1 MAILSGSIANMVIE
15 DFLSWVQ
22 TAPVPKRA
30 QAVSALA
37 RAYLHSEM
45 TYEEREAAISGMTV
59 LLEDPSSK
67 VRFALA
73 DALASS
79 KNAPRHIVM
88 ALATDSSEIASLILA
103 RSPIFCDGELVDLV
117 ASGSVEQQIA
127 IACRGHISSAL
138 CGAIAEVGV
147 VEACLGLLMNKSA
160 RYSKRIAR
168 RIAER
173 HGGNPDVRKL
183 MLSDEKL
190 NADIRVLL
198 IEKLGDELGNF
209 VQSKN
214 WLSKQRSIS
223 VIRDALDRS
232 SIVCAA
238 NAEEDQVEQLVD
250 SLIKSEKL
258 TTAYLLRTICMGNIT
273 LFCKALGRLS
283 DIPAS
288 RIEAMIS
295 QKRHSAF
302 RAAYIKSGMPFQA
315 FEVFSTALSVWQ
327 ELLSEPEWISRAR
340 MPYLVTRQLVGKYSG
355 DRDVVVDEL
364 LLLLRKISSDLAR
377 EEARTHVLELARN
390 RAETSAADCSAK
402 MHLAAAG
409 ITSDFYRQQLAK
421 DVDDIESIDQQFTRD
436 MEASIAQ
443 ALENDIIEV
452 SQNDMRVPT
461 TAANDM
467 SKIKQDAETIEVVEV
482 SLMSNAA

>member
-1 MAILSGSIANMVIE
+1 MVIE

-37 RAYLHSEM
+37 RAYLHSQM
-45 TYEEREAAISGMTV
+45 TYDERSAAVSAMTV
-59 LLEDPSSK
+59 LLEDPSSR
-67 VRFALA
+67 VRFSLA

-79 KNAPRHIVM
+79 KNAPRHIIM
-88 ALATDSSEIASLILA
+88 ALATDSAEISSLILA
-103 RSPIFCDGELVDLV
+103 RSPVFCDGELVDLV
-117 ASGSVEQQIA
+117 ASGRVEQQIA

-160 RYSKRIAR
+160 RYSKKIAH

-173 HGGNPDVRKL
+173 HGSNAEIRKL
-183 MLSDEKL
+183 MLSDENL

-198 IEKLGDELGNF
+198 IEKLGEKLGNF

-214 WLSKQRSIS
+214 WLSKRRSDTT
-223 VIRDALDRS
+223 IRDALDRS

-238 NAEEDQVEQLVD
+238 NADDDQVDQLVD
-250 SLIKSEKL
+250 WLIKSEKL

-273 LFCKALGRLS
+273 LFCQALSRLS
-283 DIPAS
+283 DIPAV

-302 RAAYIKSGMPFQA
+302 RAAYIKSGMPVQA
-315 FEVFSTALSVWQ
+315 FDVFSTALSVWQ

-340 MPYLVTRQLVGKYSG
+340 MPYLVTRQLVEKYRG
-355 DRDVVVDEL
+355 DQNEVVDEL
-364 LLLLRKISSDLAR
+364 LLLLQKISSDMAR
-377 EEARTHVLELARN
+377 EEARTHVVELARK
-390 RAETSAADCSAK
+390 RADKLAADCTAK
-402 MHLAAAG
+402 IQLAALGAA
-409 ITSDFYRQQLAK
+409 TQTASETYHQQVTQ
-421 DVDDIESIDQQFTRD
+421 DVEDIDEQFTRD
-436 MEASIAQ
+436 MEATIARS
-443 ALENDIIEV
+443 LENDIIEI
-452 SQNDMRVPT
+452 SENDMRVPT
-461 TAANDM
+461 TAANDR
-467 SKIKQDAETIEVVEV
+467 SAIKQEAETIEVLEV